1 MKREKILFS
10 DLTFGSVNT
19 VLEDAEISGEVA
31 IVAAKAGIVLPSPD
45 IKVFKTLFAIA
56 DEENLNGCTMPY
68 EEVSKALKT
77 LVGKAVDLEHYRKE
91 TVGTWLDARLE
102 GNKIIAYGTLWVE
115 NYAEEATE
123 ILEDFASGKLTVSF
137 EAWGNIVETGP
148 FSYKLV
154 DIHFCGGALLRHH
167 TQPACPQAFVQE
179 FSKKGTRVL
188 EFAKVMAGTEI
199 DEIEEAIVNE
209 YMADETIIEEEK
221 KITDR
226 AEELNQTD
234 LNDGGNEFMNEA
246 EITKMQEELAEL
258 KTKVESLEE
267 SKIMTDLEK
276 EELTTKVVEQEAKI
290 TELTVSNEE
299 LTVAKTEMQVKL
311 DEYAAIEEE
320 ARKEEAR
327 EVASARREYLEA
339 DESVTDEDLLNDDK
353 YAVMKAEKE
362 RDIAVEAL
370 QKAQK
375 ALEIAGV
382 EEKKDTRPDWKIKQ
396 DEVAKKW

>member
-102 GNKIIAYGTLWVE
+102 GNNIIAYGTLWVE

-123 ILEDFASGKLTVSF
+123 LLEDFASGKLTVSF

-199 DEIEEAIVNE
+199 DEIEEAIVKE